1 MVATVAPQLNIK
13 MVRMVAA
20 AAALAM
26 STAPKP
32 AARARKVVTAARSQ
46 VDTSATSVVVVAER
60 VQQVLPAAAVPAP
73 EATD

>member
-20 AAALAM
+20 AVALAIA
-26 STAPKP
+26 TAPKP
-32 AARARKVVTAARSQ
+32 AAQARKVVTAEVSL
-46 VDTSATSVVVVAER
+46 VDMSATSVVVVAER
-60 VQQVLPAAAVPAP
+60 VQQVLPAATVPAT